1 MIKEM
6 SQTLVFNLI
15 YGIKTF
21 PNVILTQHQDFLN
34 VYYCDCD
41 HMITF
46 VYNIRKHNE
55 IAITI

>member
-1 MIKEM
+1 M